1 MAIKIILLLL
11 FPLAAVLVPETAAAM
26 SAAMRKPDAGAGNM
40 HKMFFR
46 HRVFPPYLG
55 GGPKGLIPGGGLGG
69 GSSSSSGGGAG
80 AGSGEPGSAGKF
92 FRGIRAAGEASRALN
107 RVYNG
112 GVAAAGM

>member
-1 MAIKIILLLL
+1 M
-11 FPLAAVLVPETAAAM
+11 P
-26 SAAMRKPDAGAGNM
+26 AAMRRPVAGAGNM

-69 GSSSSSGGGAG
+69 GSSSSSSGA
-80 AGSGEPGSAGKF
+80 AGKF

-112 GVAAAGM
+112 GVAAAGDVKMGAAFPMP